1 MEAQEDGGVTLRI
14 VLIKRESVIIRDL
27 PT

>member
-1 MEAQEDGGVTLRI
+1 MEAQESGGVTLRI
-14 VLIKRESVIIRDL
+14 VLVNCESVIIRDL